1 MIDFTTTWHCR
12 SRAHCN
18 ACRNDPIWRATMA
31 KSFIMPEKC
40 PHQAGLGD
48 KVAAFLKMPV
58 VRHAV
63 KAVTGID
70 TRKPCGRCKKRQAWL
85 NKIGV

>member
-1 MIDFTTTWHCR
+1 MLSQSPKDIIV
-12 SRAHCN
+12 RA
-18 ACRNDPIWRATMA
+18 RAMFQTA
-31 KSFIMPEKC
+31 PSINKSP
-40 PHQAGLGD
+40 GLGD
-48 KVAAFLKMPV
+48 RVAAFLKMPV

-70 TRKPCGRCKKRQAWL
+70 TRKPCGGCKKRQAWL